1 MNNSMME
8 TPGQRSGPEE
18 ETGYGRK
25 VRRTGRYSGLPPGG
39 PCPRCGSSLNWPEL
53 LVGTT
58 EIAAFMRAHPKTI
71 NRWINE
77 GRFPATKDG
86 KNRWITTRRVIE
98 VWLLKGGMKGQTQQ
112 RDSRRG
118 IQREA
123 RSQIQRE
130 VEKEREKDRRCPYC
144 RVIKG
149 QLHAPSCPLA
159 SDVQLEGPPTGLTN

>member
-1 MNNSMME
+1 MNKSMME

-25 VRRTGRYSGLPPGG
+25 VRRRGRYSGLPPGG
-39 PCPRCGSSLNWPEL
+39 PCPRCGSSLSWPEM

-58 EIAAFMRAHPKTI
+58 EIGAFMRAHPKTI

-98 VWLLKGGMKGQTQQ
+98 VWMLKGMKHGMRRKEARMGIQEESRRQMQKDAEKEGMKDQ
-112 RDSRRG
+112 R
-118 IQREA
+118 
-123 RSQIQRE
+123 
-130 VEKEREKDRRCPYC
+130 CLY
-144 RVIKG
+144 
-149 QLHAPSCPLA
+149 
-159 SDVQLEGPPTGLTN
+159 

>member
-1 MNNSMME
+1 MNKPIME
-8 TPGQRSGPEE
+8 TPGQRSGQEE

-86 KNRWITTRRVIE
+86 KNRWITTRRIIE
-98 VWLLKGGMKGQTQQ
+98 VWLLKGMKGQMQQ
-112 RDSRRG
+112 KDDRG
-118 IQREA
+118 QLQRAA
-123 RSQIQRE
+123 RNQIQKEAER
-130 VEKEREKDRRCPYC
+130 EREKDLRCPYC
-144 RVIKG
+144 KVSKD
-149 QLHAPSCPLA
+149 QPHAPSCPLA
-159 SDVQLEGPPTGLTN
+159 SDVPLQGSPIGLTN